1 MSGSITASA
10 SSLSITFLAAQ
21 FPAGFM
27 DLVAIDQAEELM
39 TPGVD
44 GRRWRTIYKQF
55 PSFQMTTISEA
66 ATYNAAAA
74 LKKVAEKMV
83 QKLVR
88 LTVVIDAVPV
98 IMREVHVSAVAPRI
112 FPGPIFGAGT
122 GINLA
127 HIENTWQV
135 ELTDFF
141 TT

>member
-1 MSGSITASA
+1 MSGSIVASS
-10 SSLSITFLAAQ
+10 SSLSIQFLAVQ

-27 DLVAIDQAEELM
+27 DLVAIDQAEELT

-66 ATYNAAAA
+66 ATYSTAAE

-88 LTVVIDAVPV
+88 LNVVIDGVPV
-98 IMREVHVSAVAPRI
+98 TMPDVHVSAVSSRL
-112 FPGPIFGAGT
+112 FPGPIFGFGA

-127 HIENTWQV
+127 HIENNWQI
-135 ELTDFF
+135 ELTDSF
-141 TT
+141 TA